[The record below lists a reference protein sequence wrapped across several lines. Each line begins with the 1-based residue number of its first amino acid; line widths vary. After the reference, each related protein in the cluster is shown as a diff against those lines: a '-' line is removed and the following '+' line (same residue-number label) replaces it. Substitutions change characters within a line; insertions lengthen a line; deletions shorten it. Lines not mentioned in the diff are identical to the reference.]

1 MAVSNAPKAPV
12 LPTLS
17 EEAIKLRAL
26 TQKLKKHQDQGMEL
40 PDDVQ
45 DDIKDVC
52 AKEAKSQRKTLHL
65 AVNAMDDARQ
75 VYDDAV
81 RARSQLHSQWKSFL
95 AESLKLWQHYTA
107 SFQSQEKELTAR
119 IQQAKDTFVQARDA
133 MNEAKIEAANMV
145 PVDDKT
151 VTVSDDEEFKDL
163 KDVPMA
169 AAERIATGLNNL
181 VETMSAL
188 HHQTEELV
196 MEEQRAKR
204 PRVQADPPADGAS
217 GTLPGAS
224 SLQANAPPFGAAG
237 GQ

>member
-1 MAVSNAPKAPV
+1 M
-12 LPTLS
+12 S

-52 AKEAKSQRKTLHL
+52 VKEAKSQRKTLHL

-75 VYDDAV
+75 LYDDAL
-81 RARSQLHSQWKSFL
+81 RARSQLHTQWKGFL
-95 AESLKLWQHYTA
+95 AESLKLWQHYTT

-133 MNEAKIEAANMV
+133 MNAAKIEAANMV
-145 PVDDKT
+145 PVDEKT
-151 VTVSDDEEFKDL
+151 VTVSDEEDIKEL

-169 AAERIATGLNNL
+169 AAERIASGLNNL

-196 MEEQRAKR
+196 LEEQRAKR
-204 PRVQADPPADGAS
+204 PRVQAAPAAEEAQGSLQA
-217 GTLPGAS
+217 TS
-224 SLQANAPPFGAAG
+224 SLQAKTSPFGAAG